1 MINIFVILLI
11 TIFFELIFSLILSL
25 FDSYYY
31 NIKLHKLINRIN
43 ILNFNKIDV
52 LIHASSCGESKL
64 SLPIIKKLEEK
75 NIKVKLSV
83 HTPTG
88 FELVKK
94 YTNKAFLKP
103 YDTFFTTFYMFYKL
117 RPKVIIISVS
127 DTWPYF
133 ILFSKL
139 FGCKIFYVNYKIK
152 KNKVLRN
159 YIHYIISE
167 KIYLSQQNIETKKYS
182 YLGDLKLLEKNQ
194 NIHSKKNK
202 LRIIIASANKN
213 EFDLHL
219 EYIKYLIK
227 KYPKIQIIYVP
238 RHLNWLEFFKNK
250 IKDIDYYFINNIDDI
265 DKYDNKLFICWKI
278 GLLNQLYSKTNICLI
293 GDTFNRIGGHNLIEP
308 GLNKNTILTGPNV
321 HTIKNQ
327 INILDNVIMNNNLN
341 ELIINTEYLIVNKKY
356 KKYGEDNYKC
366 IINKKNQIENNLN
379 KFIIELLII
388 CIN

>member
-1 MINIFVILLI
+1 MLIFFLLDLFIIIILL
-11 TIFFELIFSLILSL
+11 TKDILKYKISINNL
-25 FDSYYY
+25 RKRFIPD
-31 NIKLHKLINRIN
+31 KL
-43 ILNFNKIDV
+43 NKIDV
-52 LIHASSCGESKL
+52 LIHAVSCGESKL
-64 SLPIIKKLEEK
+64 TLPIIKKLEEK

-88 FELVKK
+88 VELVTK

-103 YDTFFTTFYMFYKL
+103 YDTFFTTFYMFYIL

-159 YIHYIISE
+159 YIHNIISE
-167 KIYLSQQNIETKKYS
+167 KIYLSEQKIETKKYS
-182 YLGDLKLLEKNQ
+182 YLGDLKLLEKKN
-194 NIHSKKNK
+194 NIINNKNK

-265 DKYDNKLFICWKI
+265 DNYDNKLFICWRI
-278 GLLNQLYSKTNICLI
+278 GLLNQLYSKTNICLM
-293 GDTFNRIGGHNLIEP
+293 GDTFNNIGGHNLIEP

-327 INILDNVIMNNNLN
+327 INILDNVIINNNLDVLILN
-341 ELIINTEYLIVNKKY
+341 TIDLIINQKY

-366 IINKKNQIENNLN
+366 IINKKNQIEKNLD
-379 KFIIELLII
+379 KLILELLILY
-388 CIN
+388 IN

>member
-1 MINIFVILLI
+1 MVILFLLDLFIIIILLLKDILKYKISTKHLI
-11 TIFFELIFSLILSL
+11 KRFIPDEL
-25 FDSYYY
+25 
-31 NIKLHKLINRIN
+31 
-43 ILNFNKIDV
+43 NKIDV
-52 LIHASSCGESKL
+52 LIHAVSCGESKL
-64 SLPIIKKLEEK
+64 TLPIIEKLEEK

-103 YDTFFTTFYMFYKL
+103 YDIFLTTFYIFYKL

-167 KIYLSQQNIETKKYS
+167 KIYLSQQKIETRKYS
-182 YLGDLKLLEKNQ
+182 YLGDLKLLEKKQ

-219 EYIKYLIK
+219 EYIKYLIN

-238 RHLNWLEFFKNK
+238 RHLNWLDFFKNK

-265 DKYDNKLFICWKI
+265 DKYDNNLFICWKI
-278 GLLNQLYSKTNICLI
+278 GLLNQLYSKTNICLM
-293 GDTFNRIGGHNLIEP
+293 GDTFNNIGGHNLIEP

-321 HTIKNQ
+321 HTIQNQ
-327 INILDNVIMNNNLN
+327 INILDNVIINKNLN

-356 KKYGEDNYKC
+356 NKYGEDNYKC
-366 IINKKNQIENNLN
+366 IINKKSQIENNLN
-379 KFIIELLII
+379 KFIIELLIL
-388 CIN
+388 CNN